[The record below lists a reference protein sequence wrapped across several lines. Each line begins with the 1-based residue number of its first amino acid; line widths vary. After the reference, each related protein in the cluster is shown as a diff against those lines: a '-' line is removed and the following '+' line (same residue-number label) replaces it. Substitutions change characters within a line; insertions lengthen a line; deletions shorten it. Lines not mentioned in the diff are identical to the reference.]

1 MKASINLKQ
10 DSQEIK
16 NINLQINNMIAR
28 HKEVLLKNVTNDPQ
42 RIIIRRYLSVLYE
55 LCQQAYQCLEAKAY
69 STLEALSRVIIEQ
82 SANMLYV
89 SMDKGDNALA
99 LLRSSKQLT
108 ESNGKAWSAY
118 LALQGAVNPAAQA
131 RQNSGATML
140 ARFDR
145 RWPNIERY
153 PGSKG
158 LFRALGWES
167 HYYAF
172 YSPLCDSVH
181 SFSDE
186 MSVLVDLSEL
196 FSISMTEGE
205 EALICWN
212 KERLR
217 LAVYHYA
224 IAIGLRAEAF
234 SRCCNLLA
242 PDLTVDTAESLSRKL
257 NELIMRHD
265 RFDHTRLESIN
276 SGMATF
282 EDFLINT

>member
-1 MKASINLKQ
+1 MKPFINLQQ

-16 NINLQINNMIAR
+16 TLNQQLNSLVAR
-28 HKEVLLKNVTNDPQ
+28 NKEVLLESVANDPQ

-55 LCQQAYQCLEAKAY
+55 LCQQASKCLDARAY
-69 STLEALSRVIIEQ
+69 STLEALSRIIIEQ
-82 SANMLYV
+82 SANMLYI
-89 SMDKGDNALA
+89 SLDKGDNALA

-108 ESNGKAWSAY
+108 ESNGKAWSTY
-118 LALQGAVNPAAQA
+118 LESQGAVNPAAQA
-131 RQNSGATML
+131 RQNSGANML
-140 ARFDR
+140 ARFDK
-145 RWPNIERY
+145 RWPGVERY
-153 PGSKG
+153 PGNKG

-186 MSVLVDLSEL
+186 MSVLVDLGEL
-196 FSISMTEGE
+196 FSISMTDGE
-205 EALICWN
+205 EALIYWN

-217 LAVYHYA
+217 LATYHYA

-242 PDLTVDTAESLSRKL
+242 PDLADDAAESFSTAL
-257 NELIMRHD
+257 NELIIRHD
-265 RFDHTRLESIN
+265 HFDHTRLEGVE
-276 SGMATF
+276 SGTAKF
-282 EDFLINT
+282 EDFFINT

>member
-1 MKASINLKQ
+1 VKASINLKQ

-55 LCQQAYQCLEAKAY
+55 LCQQACQCLEAKAY

-276 SGMATF
+276 SGTATF

>member
-10 DSQEIK
+10 DSQDIK
-16 NINLQINNMIAR
+16 NISLQINNMIAR
-28 HKEVLLKNVTNDPQ
+28 NKEALLENVTNDPQ

-55 LCQQAYQCLEAKAY
+55 LCQQACQCLEAKAY
-69 STLEALSRVIIEQ
+69 STLEVLGRVIIEQ

-118 LALQGAVNPAAQA
+118 LASQGAVNPAAQA

-196 FSISMTEGE
+196 FSISITEGE

-224 IAIGLRAEAF
+224 IAIGLRTEAF
-234 SRCCNLLA
+234 SRCCDLLA
-242 PDLTVDTAESLSRKL
+242 PDLIVDTAESLSRTL

-265 RFDHTRLESIN
+265 HFDHTRLESIN
-276 SGMATF
+276 SGTATF

>member
-1 MKASINLKQ
+1 MKISINLKQ

-16 NINLQINNMIAR
+16 NINQQINSMVAR
-28 HKEVLLKNVTNDPQ
+28 HKEILLESVTNDPQ
-42 RIIIRRYLSVLYE
+42 KIIIRRYLIVLYE
-55 LCQQAYQCLEAKAY
+55 LCQQACKCLDAKAY

-108 ESNGKAWSAY
+108 ENNGKAWSTY
-118 LALQGAVNPAAQA
+118 LASQGAVNPAAQA
-131 RQNSGATML
+131 RQNSGAAML
-140 ARFDR
+140 AKFDK

-186 MSVLVDLSEL
+186 MSVLVDLGEL

-205 EALICWN
+205 DALICWN

-217 LAVYHYA
+217 LATYHYA

-242 PDLTVDTAESLSRKL
+242 PDLTDDTAELLSRTL

-265 RFDHTRLESIN
+265 HFDHTRLEGVN
-276 SGMATF
+276 SGTATF
-282 EDFLINT
+282 EEFLINT

>member
-276 SGMATF
+276 SGTATF

>member
-1 MKASINLKQ
+1 
-10 DSQEIK
+10 
-16 NINLQINNMIAR
+16 
-28 HKEVLLKNVTNDPQ
+28 
-42 RIIIRRYLSVLYE
+42 
-55 LCQQAYQCLEAKAY
+55 
-69 STLEALSRVIIEQ
+69 
-82 SANMLYV
+82 
-89 SMDKGDNALA
+89 
-99 LLRSSKQLT
+99 
-108 ESNGKAWSAY
+108 
-118 LALQGAVNPAAQA
+118 
-131 RQNSGATML
+131 ML

-242 PDLTVDTAESLSRKL
+242 PDLTVDTAESLSRTL

-265 RFDHTRLESIN
+265 HFDHTRLESVN
-276 SGMATF
+276 SGTATF

>member
-1 MKASINLKQ
+1 MKSSINLKQ
-10 DSQEIK
+10 DSQEIQNLNHQLNSLVAK
-16 NINLQINNMIAR
+16 N
-28 HKEVLLKNVTNDPQ
+28 KEILLESVANDPQ

-55 LCQQAYQCLEAKAY
+55 LCEQACKCLDAKAY

-82 SANMLYV
+82 SANLLYV
-89 SMDKGDNALA
+89 SLDKGDNALA

-108 ESNGKAWSAY
+108 ESNGKAWSTY
-118 LALQGAVNPAAQA
+118 LESQGAVNPAAQA

-140 ARFDR
+140 ARFDK
-145 RWPNIERY
+145 RWPDVERY
-153 PGSKG
+153 PGNKG

-186 MSVLVDLSEL
+186 MSVLVDLGEL
-196 FSISMTEGE
+196 FSISMTDGE
-205 EALICWN
+205 EALIYWN

-217 LAVYHYA
+217 LATYHYA
-224 IAIGLRAEAF
+224 MAIGLRAEAF

-242 PDLTVDTAESLSRKL
+242 PDSADDAAESLFTTL

-265 RFDHTRLESIN
+265 NFDHTRLEAVK
-276 SGMATF
+276 SGAAKF
-282 EDFLINT
+282 EEFLINT

>member
-1 MKASINLKQ
+1 VTPFINLKQ
-10 DSQEIK
+10 DVQEIK
-16 NINLQINNMIAR
+16 NLNQQINDWVAK
-28 HKEVLLKNVTNDPQ
+28 HKEKLLDSTRSDPQ

-55 LCQQAYQCLEAKAY
+55 LCQQACTCLDTKAY
-69 STLEALSRVIIEQ
+69 STLEAMSRVIIEQ

-108 ESNGKAWSAY
+108 ESNGKDWATY
-118 LALQGAVNPAAQA
+118 LASQGADNPAAQA
-131 RQNSGATML
+131 RQKSGATML
-140 ARFDR
+140 ARFDK
-145 RWPNIERY
+145 RWPNIGRY

-186 MSVLVDLSEL
+186 MSVLVDLGEL
-196 FSISMTEGE
+196 FTISMTEGE
-205 EALICWN
+205 EALIYWN

-217 LAVYHYA
+217 LAIYHYA

-234 SRCCNLLA
+234 SRCCNLLV
-242 PDLTVDTAESLSRKL
+242 PDLTDDIAESLSKKL
-257 NELIMRHD
+257 NDLITRHD
-265 RFDHTRLESIN
+265 HFDHARLEGLN
-276 SGMATF
+276 FGTAKF
-282 EDFLINT
+282 EDFLIHV